1 MNRIIDK
8 ISAGAALAAGL
19 YGLCGMPGAALA
31 QSTPAAVAQH
41 QQHEVA
47 QGEPARWL
55 KGDGTMQA
63 QVATKR
69 KEIGAALNEALND
82 CRQAA
87 ANERKG
93 CVQQARETYT
103 RDMANVNAL
112 VADSNKMGGVH
123 ETAGPSE

>member
-1 MNRIIDK
+1 MNK
-8 ISAGAALAAGL
+8 IMRKITAGAVLGAC
-19 YGLCGMPGAALA
+19 LCGITGAALA
-31 QSTPAAVAQH
+31 QSTPPAVAQH
-41 QQHEVA
+41 QQQEITG
-47 QGEPARWL
+47 GEPARWL
-55 KGDGTMQA
+55 KGDASMQA

-69 KEIGAALNEALND
+69 KEISAALNEALDD
-82 CRQAA
+82 CRKAA

-112 VADSNKMGGVH
+112 VAQSNTMGGVH